1 MSYLFECVSPR
12 ARRAKRKA
20 KASSTSQLQPKISQN
35 DVTKDAVTSD
45 DDEAYV
51 KTPEVTRAAKS
62 DVNSSGRD
70 VTETAN
76 DEKCHEEISG
86 EKSDDVDTKITS
98 VTSREA
104 SGDIKQTQE
113 KILNGVTDTS
123 HVATGLT
130 ENCDQDILKDSGV
143 AAGSE
148 EDPPHKVCVG
158 VDPQTRPGFKSSR
171 GLSTQSTAVMKE
183 TS

>member
-70 VTETAN
+70 ANGPLVIVDGVYSLRGAIADLPRILEVTHKHGALLMVDEAHALGAIGPGGRGTAA
-76 DEKCHEEISG
+76 HFG
-86 EKSDDVDTKITS
+86 
-98 VTSREA
+98 
-104 SGDIKQTQE
+104 
-113 KILNGVTDTS
+113 LNGKV
-123 HVATGLT
+123 
-130 ENCDQDILKDSGV
+130 DIPVPCHQNNGKFGIDLECS
-143 AAGSE
+143 
-148 EDPPHKVCVG
+148 PH
-158 VDPQTRPGFKSSR
+158 
-171 GLSTQSTAVMKE
+171 
-183 TS
+183 